1 MTDLPKRQLGRTG
14 LQVTMLGY
22 GAMELR
28 GAPRGRDVGDQ
39 HAQTILYAVPDN
51 GIKSAMIRL
60 SRWIGR
66 AALALLCAILGYQIL
81 TTAFA
86 SQESVVVPGPALDN
100 PKAAGPTQTAV
111 LAGGCFWGVHGVY
124 QHVRGA
130 REVLSGYSGGTK
142 ATADYETVSR
152 GESGHAES
160 VEIRFDPKELS
171 YGEILQIFF
180 SVAHDPTQLNRQGPD
195 VGTQYRSAIFY
206 ADESQKRIAEA
217 YIAQLD
223 RAKVFGRPI
232 ATKLE
237 RLTAFYRAEAYH
249 QDFLLKNPSYPYIVV
264 HDLPKIASLKKV
276 FPASYRDQP
285 VTIETA
291 R

>member
-1 MTDLPKRQLGRTG
+1 MNELAKRT
-14 LQVTMLGY
+14 
-22 GAMELR
+22 
-28 GAPRGRDVGDQ
+28 
-39 HAQTILYAVPDN
+39 
-51 GIKSAMIRL
+51 L
-60 SRWIGR
+60 SRRVGAI
-66 AALALLCAILGYQIL
+66 ALALISAALGSEL
-81 TTAFA
+81 PTTALA
-86 SQESVVVPGPALDN
+86 AGEAVIIPAPALDN
-100 PKAAGPTQTAV
+100 SKAAGPPQTAV
-111 LAGGCFWGVHGVY
+111 VAGGCFWGVHGVY
-124 QHVRGA
+124 QHVRGT
-130 REVLSGYSGGTK
+130 RQVLSGYSGGTK
-142 ATADYETVSR
+142 ATADYETVSL

-171 YGEILQIFF
+171 YGQILQIYF

-223 RAKVFGRPI
+223 RAKVFRRPI

-237 RLTAFYRAEAYH
+237 RLTAFYPAEAYH
-249 QDFLLKNPSYPYIVV
+249 QDFLLKNPDYPYIVV
-264 HDLPKIASLKKV
+264 NDLPKIASLQRV

-285 VTIETA
+285 VTIQSA